1 MKPTEELKVSDEKI
15 KARQAQ
21 YDLSRE
27 TAKISALSFKNLDK
41 YKYLTGED
49 LGYKPGP
56 IENKRTEYSPLAQ
69 IITKAVKKDDKVN
82 KTSKYSN
89 DLYYDSVRNFNKYG
103 LPNFNEISSVESKV
117 DTLNNFYK
125 DFIKL
130 QGIKS
135 KTHERK
141 QNKMTVLNNASLL
154 YDELISIFLKKYDQV
169 FESKDK
175 KWSLKHNHGGL
186 KDLNYQPDQLVLPKW
201 VKVSKERFNEIL
213 DTVTEA

>member
-154 YDELISIFLKKYDQV
+154 YDELISIFLKKYD
-169 FESKDK
+169 
-175 KWSLKHNHGGL
+175 
-186 KDLNYQPDQLVLPKW
+186 
-201 VKVSKERFNEIL
+201 
-213 DTVTEA
+213 